1 VKNEML
7 IVTTS
12 FFNKTGN
19 QSLFETVKEYSK
31 YYKVTLVTSADTRE
45 SIYLS
50 VNEAKRMI
58 PNIRIVNKRTPILK
72 LAKKIKKLTN
82 LISLNSTSNISPS
95 KDRLSNSKSSFLTK
109 VSFTLNKKSLNKIV
123 DDLLY
128 KGNFLPKYICAYEIG
143 AVPTVVRLKK
153 MFGKDI
159 VAFAK
164 FQGTVLGSIID
175 KLDME
180 NHEIEKAYWM
190 DYQALKIASFLDG
203 CIMTNDGTR
212 GKEVLEKF
220 NVDSDKI
227 LFVPNG
233 VSELCEKKKFD
244 MEKHKRD
251 FNYPIKLFT
260 LSRLIYWKRVDLSV
274 KIIAKLV
281 HHFKDQRFT
290 LNIYGPGNKDEVLE
304 IKNLIKKLRVEKYVN
319 YLGSVSYEQTPDV
332 FAKND
337 ILVSLYMMNN
347 ITNPVLEAIYYGIP
361 VMTIYKKDLVSIM
374 GERSSSCILL
384 EDSEEE
390 RLIMNAANKLNSLKL
405 QDLERLYEEMK
416 YKSTNITT
424 WSNRIKS
431 EISFIENLGGT
442 NK

>member
-1 VKNEML
+1 MKEKML
-7 IVTTS
+7 ILTGL
-12 FFNKTGN
+12 FFNNTGN
-19 QSLFETVKEYSK
+19 QSFYETVRGYAKHFE
-31 YYKVTLVTSADTRE
+31 VTLITAADLKDCYYLGFDQAKQLFPDVRLIQTKSAV
-45 SIYLS
+45 LN
-50 VNEAKRMI
+50 VAKL
-58 PNIRIVNKRTPILK
+58 V
-72 LAKKIKKLTN
+72 KKALFK
-82 LISLNSTSNISPS
+82 PS
-95 KDRLSNSKSSFLTK
+95 KNRRGVEKRDSKLVNARVSCFSKKAFL
-109 VSFTLNKKSLNKIV
+109 VREALLKKEALHLIRTEA
-123 DDLLY
+123 Y
-128 KGNFLPKYICAYEIG
+128 QPKYICAYEING
-143 AVPTVVRLKK
+143 VKPAIQIKQSLDNDTIT
-153 MFGKDI
+153 FG
-159 VAFAK
+159 K
-164 FQGTVLGSIID
+164 FQGTVLGSVVED
-175 KLDME
+175 LGKDDHK
-180 NHEIEKAYWM
+180 HEYWM
-190 DYQALKIASFLDG
+190 DYQALKMASSLDG

-244 MEKHKRD
+244 MERHKRD

-260 LSRLIYWKRVDLSV
+260 LSRLVYWKRVDLSV

-281 HHFKDQRFT
+281 HHFKDQRFI

-319 YLGSVSYEQTPDV
+319 YLGSVSYGQTPDV